1 MPRVVDLQSGP
12 DDLSDG
18 VGSDG
23 QPSVLRMSGN
33 DSDYD
38 GDGDSARR
46 GKQPA
51 SSSSHA
57 VNHVRQSAANASE
70 AASSAVLDSSL
81 DEHTG
86 AAKDFQLKALELRY
100 KRGLA
105 DLKRDR
111 KAFENQSKSSSSSSK
126 HSKPSTDSS
135 DSDSSSSDDDNHG
148 HGGHGS
154 SKDSQGKD
162 ITLRQFAI
170 TKKFAKLKYV
180 DISIFSRANLN
191 VRKVTKLVPISSG
204 AEFSAAWASFNVELQ
219 QYLINANRGA
229 DALMVSKYYSQL
241 VRLIIDFHFMWK
253 LVIELDEYIRGAS
266 FKVNDSVVWS
276 IEQDDDYVSTFRYD
290 IRMKH
295 LHAASHTSAASTPS
309 QRVAPPSSTPRGGI
323 SASTVS
329 KVRRSYNICY
339 AYNGEVTPN
348 VWTNINHCR
357 GKDKCR
363 FQHKCMIC
371 AGEHAVYENKD
382 CIVRTKAR
390 TSTPFRGER
399 Y

>member
-295 LHAASHTSAASTPS
+295 LHAACHTRAASTPS

-382 CIVRTKAR
+382 CNVRTKA
-390 TSTPFRGER
+390 PFRGER